1 MKEYGLLNQTISFQ
15 IFERLSFTNF
25 AWSIL
30 EYFVPFYQRLW
41 DNVQLERWQSLCC
54 SLQNISLYLGIKL
67 TQHQRS
73 VLLFGRQKIG
83 GFLRPFVAITSSFS
97 CFAREP
103 LTGLLFVFS
112 SSFSKPSE
120 SAEAGSFSL
129 AHFPTAYLSFW

>member
-1 MKEYGLLNQTISFQ
+1 MVCLIRPYPFKFWETVFHKFCLFRS
-15 IFERLSFTNF
+15 
-25 AWSIL
+25 WIL
-30 EYFVPFYQRLW
+30 VPFYQRLR

-73 VLLFGRQKIG
+73 VLLFDRQKIG

-97 CFAREP
+97 GFAREP

-120 SAEAGSFSL
+120 FAEADSFSL

>member
-73 VLLFGRQKIG
+73 VLLFDRQKIG

-112 SSFSKPSE
+112 SSFSKHSE
-120 SAEAGSFSL
+120 SAEADSFSL